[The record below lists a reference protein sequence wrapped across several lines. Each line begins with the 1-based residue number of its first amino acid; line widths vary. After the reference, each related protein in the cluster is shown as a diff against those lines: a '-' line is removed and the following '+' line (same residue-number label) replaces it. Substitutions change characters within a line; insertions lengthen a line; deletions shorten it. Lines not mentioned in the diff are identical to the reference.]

1 MKKNA
6 LFILGI
12 TLLFLWLIGCDNVRI
27 GSPVGP
33 STPDEPPVKPPPPF
47 VLNGRVQLDTFPFLP
62 ATYENMSVAVVW
74 LTDTE
79 YVVYGIADVDD
90 TTGAWRLE
98 FKEPVPATA
107 MFASTLPPKKP
118 FGWGSIVAVR
128 GTPTNGYR
136 YGVYADP
143 SPQFEVVSE
152 STFPYVMYDTDSVDT
167 SRIMLSVTMGEPLY
181 LIDRFDVGY
190 TLFAFELINHPLHG
204 SVTTFSPIPNQP
216 ILIQAWR

>member
-1 MKKNA
+1 MKKYT

-12 TLLFLWLIGCDNVRI
+12 ILLLVWLMGCDNVRI
-27 GSPVGP
+27 GNPVAP
-33 STPDEPPVKPPPPF
+33 STPDEPPVQTPEPF
-47 VLNGRVQLDTFPFLP
+47 VLTGTVQLDTFPFLP
-62 ATYENMSVAVVW
+62 VSYQELSVAVVW

-79 YVVYGIADVDD
+79 YVVYGIADVND

-98 FKEPVPATA
+98 FKDPVPATA

-118 FGWGSIVAVR
+118 FGWGNIVAVR

-136 YGVYADP
+136 YGVYEDP
-143 SPQFEVVSE
+143 SPQFQIVSE
-152 STFPYVMYDTDSVDT
+152 STFPFVMYDTDGIDT
-167 SRIMLSVTMGEPLY
+167 SRMMLSATTGEPLY

-190 TLFAFELINHPLHG
+190 SLFAFELINHPLHG

-216 ILIQAWR
+216 ILIRAWQ